1 MDKNSTIS
9 QVSLLHS
16 NRNYDHKVQ
25 QTKQTQSGHM
35 QNSRRLPRSTN
46 FYFHPLVSVFIFQ
59 SKYKSYKFKKYSI
72 EICWLTRE
80 LSKKKSN
87 QDILNGSIGA
97 PPLGKLLHVSPGNP
111 CQYSSQAVFGHV
123 ELFGA
128 DENKF
133 QDKDQVGTFEL
144 NHPLIRHHSYS
155 ACL

>member
-46 FYFHPLVSVFIFQ
+46 SYFHPLVSVFIFQ

-80 LSKKKSN
+80 VSKKKSN
-87 QDILNGSIGA
+87 RDILNGSIG
-97 PPLGKLLHVSPGNP
+97 PLRLVNWYTCLQATLASTVPR
-111 CQYSSQAVFGHV
+111 QYSAMWNYLEQMKTNSKTKTKLEH
-123 ELFGA
+123 
-128 DENKF
+128 
-133 QDKDQVGTFEL
+133 L
-144 NHPLIRHHSYS
+144 N
-155 ACL
+155 